1 MKNFGMV
8 KEITE
13 KVGLI
18 NKVLA
23 SGNKADKL
31 EDELDVM
38 LEKTGCFSPRK
49 QAKLVALYKK
59 DKTSEAFK
67 TLDAE
72 RETAKDTYIATLGS
86 DVRKALVELI
96 GENKKLSRV
105 KTQKRDYKGNWIDFE
120 LPMGLDAFKNPLN
133 EKYGCTS
140 VCAVAIKK
148 ETLDLTDE
156 KVIRIGFL
164 SVCRDVYDN
173 KYVLHNWKVTYK
185 IEDSDVTVEEKAEA
199 DNKIEETFD
208 LL

>member
-86 DVRKALVELI
+86 DVRKALIELI

-156 KVIRIGFL
+156 EVMRIGFL

-185 IEDSDVTVEEKAEA
+185 IEDSDVTIEEKVEA